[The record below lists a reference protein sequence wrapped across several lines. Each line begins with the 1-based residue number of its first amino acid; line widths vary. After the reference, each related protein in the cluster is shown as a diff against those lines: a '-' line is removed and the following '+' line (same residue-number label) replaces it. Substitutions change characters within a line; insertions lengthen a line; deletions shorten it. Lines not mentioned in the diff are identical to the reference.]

1 MVANVEYM
9 ARCSLYYFDNETI
22 VLAGE
27 NNLKILGVTL
37 ISLTNLSV
45 NNLDVIAGSRV
56 QV

>member
-9 ARCSLYYFDNETI
+9 SRCSLYYFDNETI

-27 NNLKILGVTL
+27 NSHNILGVSL

-45 NNLDVIAGSRV
+45 NNLDVTAGSRV